1 MKFSSSNLFPANAA
15 VRFGLVLPLP
25 KISCTEIVALE
36 YAARFTDWPEN
47 SETISPET
55 FPAIPAINSPSSNIK
70 SRPLNSTNSF
80 ELPSLNAK
88 FQVPYIVGFTGTV
101 IWVAPAD
108 LITVAS
114 EPAVITAP
122 LGLVNFQFGEVVII
136 LNRAIPAS
144 IKKLAG
150 LPADKSPR
158 VPPAVYEPNFK
169 N

>member
-1 MKFSSSNLFPANAA
+1 M
-15 VRFGLVLPLP
+15 
-25 KISCTEIVALE
+25 
-36 YAARFTDWPEN
+36 
-47 SETISPET
+47 
-55 FPAIPAINSPSSNIK
+55 
-70 SRPLNSTNSF
+70 
-80 ELPSLNAK
+80 
-88 FQVPYIVGFTGTV
+88 PYIVGFTGTV

-150 LPADKSPR
+150 LPPDKSPR